1 MMTAKIIGR
10 TSLNIISLLL
20 LVLLLLLVSVSVSV
34 SVSVTVAT
42 TNKNEEL
49 IEWLR
54 SKGGYWNSK
63 QTLTSKDGLFGV
75 FANEQI
81 NENEILASIPWSCT
95 IILEEDEDEDDTE
108 EVEAEDRFKNCD
120 MVQKLADEIS
130 KGNESSYASY
140 VQGLVDTAKEH
151 SRLLPSYWSQQG
163 KDLLLKIIDNDKL
176 PPDNLLLENDEWKKK
191 CEKINKDTT
200 LLVMTHGE
208 DFGMVPITDKY
219 NSRSGNWTSAYF
231 SIAGGGYGDKENIAL
246 EIRAY
251 RDIEPNEQIFTNYK
265 DYGQIGTPELLRDY
279 GFVEFYPQ
287 TWIFHKQHIA
297 FDIIEPNIGELE
309 INWRQMVLG
318 KRYNDEPRETTI
330 KFLREQLQRLEQD
343 VHPAIEQSRTMVV
356 VESENE
362 EISSSSSSSSSNSL
376 LSEHEFQII
385 NRFYN
390 ALTAALRLAITDLS
404 SEKYNIGNGMH
415 GEEF

>member
-1 MMTAKIIGR
+1 MAAKILCR
-10 TSLNIISLLL
+10 TSLNVI
-20 LVLLLLLVSVSVSV
+20 LLLLLV

-42 TNKNEEL
+42 TNNEEL

-54 SKGGYWNSK
+54 SKGGYWNPK
-63 QTLTSKDGLFGV
+63 QTLTSRDGLFGV

-81 NENEILASIPWSCT
+81 NKDEILASIPWSCT
-95 IILEEDEDEDDTE
+95 ITLEEEEEEEEDDDTE
-108 EVEAEDRFKNCD
+108 EAKDRFENCG
-120 MVQKLADEIS
+120 MVQTLADEIS
-130 KGNESSYASY
+130 KGNKSSYALY

-163 KDLLLKIIDNDKL
+163 KDLLLKITGNGTL
-176 PPDNLLLENDEWKKK
+176 PPDNILNENDEWKEK

-219 NSRSGNWTSAYF
+219 NSRSGKWTGAYF
-231 SIAGGGYGDKENIAL
+231 SIEGGGYGDKENVAL

-251 RDIEPNEQIFTNYK
+251 RDLEPNEQIFTDYK

-287 TWIFHKQHIA
+287 TWIFHEQQIA
-297 FDIIEPNIGELE
+297 FDVIEPKIGELE
-309 INWRQMVLG
+309 IDWKRRVLG
-318 KRYNDEPRETTI
+318 KRYNDPGERTV

-343 VHPAIEQSRTMVV
+343 VHSVIEQSRRMVL

-362 EISSSSSSSSSNSL
+362 SSSSSSSSTS
-376 LSEHEFQII
+376 LSEHEFQVID
-385 NRFYN
+385 RFYN
-390 ALTAALRLAITDLS
+390 DLTTALRLAITHA
-404 SEKYNIGNGMH
+404 SEEYNIGNGMH
-415 GEEF
+415 GDEF

>member
-1 MMTAKIIGR
+1 MNIMMTVKIQCR
-10 TSLNIISLLL
+10 TTSLNIISLLL
-20 LVLLLLLVSVSVSV
+20 VVSL
-34 SVSVTVAT
+34 TVAT
-42 TNKNEEL
+42 TNNEKL

-54 SKGGYWNSK
+54 SKGGYWNPR
-63 QTLTSKDGLFGV
+63 QTLTSQDGLFGV
-75 FANEQI
+75 FANEHI

-95 IILEEDEDEDDTE
+95 ITLEEDDDDTE
-108 EVEAEDRFKNCD
+108 EAEDRFKNCD
-120 MVQKLADEIS
+120 MVQTLADEIS
-130 KGNESSYASY
+130 KGNESTYALY

-163 KDLLLKIIDNDKL
+163 KDLLLKIIDNGTL
-176 PPDNLLLENDEWKKK
+176 PPDNILIENDEWKKK

-208 DFGMVPITDKY
+208 NFGMVPITDKY
-219 NSRSGNWTSAYF
+219 NSRSGNWTGAYF
-231 SIAGGGYGDKENIAL
+231 SIEGGGYGDKENVAL

-251 RDIEPNEQIFTNYK
+251 RDLEANEQIFTNYK

-287 TWIFHKQHIA
+287 TWIFHKQQIA
-297 FDIIEPNIGELE
+297 FDIIEPKIGELE
-309 INWRQMVLG
+309 IYWKRRGLG
-318 KRYNDEPRETTI
+318 KRYNDPGERTV

-343 VHPAIEQSRTMVV
+343 IHPVIEQSRTIVG

-362 EISSSSSSSSSNSL
+362 SPSSSSSSSTS
-376 LSEHEFQII
+376 LSEHEFQVI

-390 ALTAALRLAITDLS
+390 DLTIALRLAITYA

-415 GEEF
+415 GDEF